1 MAKMTLGQK
10 AVRTLQ
16 FLMGLRHPAAG
27 AALAAHGF
35 DEAELDRGFGHI
47 KYLLYGRLRTVDV
60 TRDQN
65 LVAALDEWENKW
77 FPIVSATLASNHPA
91 VHEVVFRNLTQ
102 TTGIEVIITVHTL
115 IERVEAQP
123 AAVRELLGKRGLTA
137 EVIAEG
143 KALVEQVGKFAKNP
157 DGATIDAEADAIG
170 ERALWAWYLEW
181 SSIARTVISDRRL
194 LRGMGFL
201 RADGSVVGDDEEPEP
216 EPEVDP
222 EPSTDGGGADA
233 DGDAPT
239 A

>member
-1 MAKMTLGQK
+1 
-10 AVRTLQ
+10 
-16 FLMGLRHPAAG
+16 
-27 AALAAHGF
+27 
-35 DEAELDRGFGHI
+35 
-47 KYLLYGRLRTVDV
+47 V
-60 TRDQN
+60 T
-65 LVAALDEWENKW
+65 ALDEWENKW
-77 FPIVSATLASNHPA
+77 FPIASATLAGHYPA
-91 VHEVVFRNLTQ
+91 AHEVVFRNLQQ
-102 TTGIEVIITVHTL
+102 TTGLEVIVTVHTL

-157 DGATIDAEADAIG
+157 DGATIDAEADAVG

-201 RADGSVVGDDEEPEP
+201 RAVGCVVGDVEEPEP
-216 EPEVDP
+216 EPVVEP
-222 EPSTDGGGADA
+222 ERGADGGDADA
-233 DGDAPT
+233 DVDAPT